1 MNDRLF
7 ISYRRR
13 QDAWAVGHLRD
24 RLVGEFGRE
33 QVFFDSDSLQGGQRW
48 LDQIRTAIA
57 EAAAVVVVFDQAW
70 YGVQADGSRRID
82 QPDDPVRQELLLAL
96 EQGVAIVPVVID
108 QTVVPGDADLP
119 LDLRFLNRLHFRRLN
134 PTDSIDHQVNA
145 LIADIRQA
153 IHGLRP
159 WMRIAAQALWM
170 GALAAALALGLQR
183 LGVVAPFVD
192 TFTATVQTL
201 RVALRQPPPAGL
213 ALVEINDGEFR
224 ELFSGRLPLEPVVM
238 AIALDSLA
246 RQSLAAGSCQ
256 PDRPVGIN
264 LDLSPGEAH
273 ANQAGAHQLEAA
285 LGRLVACRPVVLACP
300 QSIERRSAT
309 AQDLAWRHRLAEPAS
324 GRGLLFASSML
335 DPAVLHHSAGRGE
348 LGVMV
353 GDLAAGRAEPVGA
366 AVQAGRRCACPADE
380 ATMRQCDA
388 TAPALAA
395 VNDANAWDRQSM
407 LVPFATAGLRYSLA
421 EALVAEPAVAGLPV
435 LLIGSSFGTQGRYP
449 VNGLPEAAQRGVTGS
464 TVQAFMAAS
473 VLHHDPV
480 RGPAGAATGA
490 TLLAAALTSLAL
502 TGCWWR
508 VSRLAHR
515 FSRRALWYGLA
526 LAVALGMPL
535 ACVAL
540 AVRWPAAC
548 ALAAGLAL
556 ACMLATARSAV
567 AGNELLLHGGVA
579 WKAPAG
585 LWRALSNESDRASA
599 LMRLLIFG
607 GEALIIL
614 SGVVLVAAPAIG

>member
-1 MNDRLF
+1 MKDRLF

-33 QVFFDSDSLQGGQRW
+33 QVFFDTETLQGGQSG
-48 LDQIRTAIA
+48 LDEIG
-57 EAAAVVVVFDQAW
+57 AALAGASAVVVVFDQAW
-70 YGVQADGSRRID
+70 VGLQPDGTRRID
-82 QPDDPVRQELLLAL
+82 QPDDPVRQELRLAHA
-96 EQGVAIVPVVID
+96 QGVAIVPVVID
-108 QTVVPGDADLP
+108 QTAVPGDADLP
-119 LDLRFLNRLHFRRLN
+119 PDLRFLDALHFRRLN
-134 PTDSIDHQVNA
+134 PTASIDHQVNA
-145 LIADIRQA
+145 LISDIRLA
-153 IHGLRP
+153 IHGQRP
-159 WMRIAAQALWM
+159 WMRITAQALWM

-183 LGVVAPFVD
+183 LGLVAPFVD
-192 TFTATVQTL
+192 AFTATVQTL
-201 RVALRQPPPAGL
+201 RVALRWPPPAGL
-213 ALVEINDGEFR
+213 ALVEINDAEFR
-224 ELFSGRLPLEPVVM
+224 ELFSGRLPLEPLVM

-256 PDRPVGIN
+256 ADRPVAIN

-273 ANQAGAHQLEAA
+273 ANHPGARQLEDA
-285 LGRLVACRPVVLACP
+285 LGRLAACRPLVLACP

-324 GRGLLFASSML
+324 GRGVQFASSML

-348 LGVMV
+348 LGVV
-353 GDLAAGRAEPVGA
+353 LGDLARGRAEPTDA
-366 AVQAGRRCACPADE
+366 TAQAGRRCACPADE
-380 ATMRQCDA
+380 ATMRQCDGPL
-388 TAPALAA
+388 PAVAA
-395 VNDANAWDRQSM
+395 AQGWDRQSM

-421 EALVAEPAVAGLPV
+421 EALVADPSVAAQPV

-449 VNGLPEAAQRGVTGS
+449 VNGLAEATQRGVTGS

-473 VLHHDPV
+473 VWHHDPV
-480 RGPAGAATGA
+480 RGPAGAAAAA

-526 LAVALGMPL
+526 LVAALGMPL

-579 WKAPAG
+579 WKTPRG
-585 LWRALSNESDRASA
+585 LWRALSNEDDRASA
-599 LMRLLIFG
+599 LMRLAIFAL
-607 GEALIIL
+607 ETLIIL
-614 SGVVLVAAPAIG
+614 GGVVLVAAPVIG

>member
-1 MNDRLF
+1 MKDRLF

-33 QVFFDSDSLQGGQRW
+33 QVFFDTETLQGGQRW
-48 LDQIRTAIA
+48 LDAIR
-57 EAAAVVVVFDQAW
+57 AAMAGASAVVVVFDQAW
-70 YGVQADGSRRID
+70 VGLQPDGTRRID
-82 QPDDPVRQELLLAL
+82 QPDDPVRQELLLAHT
-96 EQGVAIVPVVID
+96 QGVAIVPVVID
-108 QTVVPGDADLP
+108 QTAVPGDADLP
-119 LDLRFLNRLHFRRLN
+119 ADLRFLNTLHFRRLN

-145 LIADIRQA
+145 LIGDIRLA

-192 TFTATVQTL
+192 AFTATVQTL
-201 RVALRQPPPAGL
+201 RVAMRWPPPTGL
-213 ALVEINDGEFR
+213 ALVEIDDGEFR

-246 RQSLAAGSCQ
+246 RQSQAGGHCR

-273 ANQAGAHQLEAA
+273 ANHPGTRQLEEA
-285 LGRLVACRPVVLACP
+285 LARLVACRPVVLACP

-309 AQDLAWRHRLAEPAS
+309 ANDLAWQRRLADPAS
-324 GRGLLFASSML
+324 GRGVWFASSML
-335 DPAVLHHSAGRGE
+335 DPAVLHHSVGRSE
-348 LGVMV
+348 LGVML
-353 GDLAAGRAEPVGA
+353 GDLARGRAEPAGA
-366 AVQAGRRCACPADE
+366 AAQAGRRCACPADE
-380 ATMRQCDA
+380 TTMRQCDA
-388 TAPALAA
+388 ALPAVTA
-395 VNDANAWDRQSM
+395 ANGWDRQSM

-421 EALVAEPAVAGLPV
+421 EALVADPAVTAQPV
-435 LLIGSSFGTQGRYP
+435 LVIGSSFGTQGRYA
-449 VNGLPEAAQRGVTGS
+449 VNGLPEATQRGVSGS
-464 TVQAFMAAS
+464 TVQAFLAAS
-473 VLHHDPV
+473 VWHHDPV
-480 RGPAGAATGA
+480 RGPAGAAAAA

-526 LAVALGMPL
+526 LVVALGMPL

-579 WKAPAG
+579 WKSPRG
-585 LWRALSNESDRASA
+585 LWRALSNETDRASA
-599 LMRLLIFG
+599 LMRLLILG
-607 GEALIIL
+607 GEALTIL
-614 SGVVLVAAPAIG
+614 VSVVLVAAPVIG

>member
-1 MNDRLF
+1 MKDRLF

-33 QVFFDSDSLQGGQRW
+33 QVFFDTESLQGGQQW
-48 LDQIRTAIA
+48 LGEIRAAIA
-57 EAAAVVVVFDQAW
+57 DASAVVVVFDQAW
-70 YGVQADGSRRID
+70 VGRQPDGTRRID
-82 QPDDPVRQELLLAL
+82 QPDDPVRQELRLAHQ
-96 EQGVAIVPVVID
+96 QGVAIVPVVID
-108 QTVVPGDADLP
+108 QSAVPGDADLP
-119 LDLRFLNRLHFRRLN
+119 EDLRFLSTLHFRRLN

-145 LIADIRQA
+145 LIGDIRLA

-159 WMRIAAQALWM
+159 WMRVAAQALWM

-183 LGVVAPFVD
+183 LGLVAPFVD
-192 TFTATVQTL
+192 AFTATVQTL
-201 RVALRQPPPAGL
+201 RLATGSPPPAGL
-213 ALVEINDGEFR
+213 VLVEINDGEFR

-246 RQSLAAGSCQ
+246 RQSQAAGSCQ
-256 PDRPVGIN
+256 ADRPVGIN

-273 ANQAGAHQLEAA
+273 ANHPGSRQLEAA
-285 LGRLVACRPVVLACP
+285 LARLVACRPVVLACP

-309 AQDLAWRHRLAEPAS
+309 TQDLAWRHRLAEPAS
-324 GRGLLFASSML
+324 GRGVAFASSMV
-335 DPAVLHHSAGRGE
+335 DPAVLHHSTGRGE
-348 LGVMV
+348 LGVML
-353 GDLAAGRAEPVGA
+353 GDLARGRAEPRDA
-366 AVQAGRRCACPADE
+366 AAQAGRRCACPADE
-380 ATMRQCDA
+380 ATMRQCDGSL
-388 TAPALAA
+388 PAVAA
-395 VNDANAWDRQSM
+395 ANAWDRQSM

-421 EALVAEPAVAGLPV
+421 EALVAEPSVAAQPV
-435 LLIGSSFGTQGRYP
+435 LVLGSSFGTQGRYP
-449 VNGLPEAAQRGVTGS
+449 VNGLAEAAQRGVTGS

-480 RGPAGAATGA
+480 RGPAGAAAAA
-490 TLLAAALTSLAL
+490 TLLAAALTCLAL

-515 FSRRALWYGLA
+515 FSRRAPWYGLA
-526 LAVALGMPL
+526 LVVALGMPL

-579 WKAPAG
+579 WKTPRG
-585 LWRALSNESDRASA
+585 LWRALSNEADRASA
-599 LMRLLIFG
+599 LMRLAIFG
-607 GEALIIL
+607 LEALIII
-614 SGVVLVAAPAIG
+614 SGLVLVAAPEMG

>member
-1 MNDRLF
+1 MKDRLF

-33 QVFFDSDSLQGGQRW
+33 QVFFDADTLQGGQRW
-48 LDQIRTAIA
+48 LDEIRAAIA
-57 EAAAVVVVFDQAW
+57 GASAVVVVFDQAW
-70 YGVQADGSRRID
+70 VGHLPDGTRRID
-82 QPDDPVRQELLLAL
+82 QPDDPVRQELMLAHA
-96 EQGVAIVPVVID
+96 QGVAIVPVVID
-108 QTVVPGDADLP
+108 QAAVPGDADLP
-119 LDLRFLNRLHFRRLN
+119 EDLRFLNTLHFRRLN
-134 PTDSIDHQVNA
+134 PTASIDQQVNA

-159 WMRIAAQALWM
+159 WMRIALQSLWM

-192 TFTATVQTL
+192 AFTATVQTL
-201 RVALRQPPPAGL
+201 RVAMRWPAPGGL
-213 ALVEINDGEFR
+213 VLVEINDGEFR

-246 RQSLAAGSCQ
+246 RQSQAAGSCQ
-256 PDRPVGIN
+256 ADRPVGIN

-273 ANQAGAHQLEAA
+273 ANHPGTRQLEEA

-309 AQDLAWRHRLAEPAS
+309 AHDLAWRRRLAEPAT
-324 GRGLLFASSML
+324 GRGVQFASSML
-335 DPAVLHHSAGRGE
+335 DPAVLHHSAGRSE
-348 LGVMV
+348 LGVV
-353 GDLAAGRAEPVGA
+353 LGDLARGRDQPTSGA
-366 AVQAGRRCACPADE
+366 AQAGRRCACPIDE
-380 ATMRQCDA
+380 ATMQQCDG
-388 TAPALAA
+388 TLPAVA
-395 VNDANAWDRQSM
+395 DANAWDRQSM

-421 EALVAEPAVAGLPV
+421 EALVAEPSVAAQPV
-435 LLIGSSFGTQGRYP
+435 LVIGSSFGTQGRYP

-473 VLHHDPV
+473 VLHHDPL
-480 RGPAGAATGA
+480 RGPVGAAAGA

-508 VSRLAHR
+508 VSRLVHR

-535 ACVAL
+535 ACLAL
-540 AVRWPAAC
+540 AVRWPAVC

-579 WKAPAG
+579 WKTPRG
-585 LWRALSNESDRASA
+585 LWRALSNETDRASA

-607 GEALIIL
+607 GEALTIL
-614 SGVVLVAAPAIG
+614 CAGVLVAAPVIG

>member
-1 MNDRLF
+1 MKDRLF

-33 QVFFDSDSLQGGQRW
+33 QVFFDTETLQGGQRW
-48 LDQIRTAIA
+48 LDEIRGAIA
-57 EAAAVVVVFDQAW
+57 SAAAVVVVFDQAW
-70 YGVQADGSRRID
+70 YGKQPDGTRRID
-82 QPDDPVRQELLLAL
+82 QPDDPVRQELLLAH

-108 QTVVPGDADLP
+108 QSAVPGDAYLP
-119 LDLRFLNRLHFRRLN
+119 DDLRFLRTLHFRRLN
-134 PTDSIDHQVNA
+134 PTDSIDHQVND

-183 LGVVAPFVD
+183 LGVVAPFID
-192 TFTATVQTL
+192 AFAATVQTL
-201 RVALRQPPPAGL
+201 RVAMRWPAPGGL
-213 ALVEINDGEFR
+213 ALVEVNDDEFR

-246 RQSLAAGSCQ
+246 RQSQAAGSCRA
-256 PDRPVGIN
+256 DRPVGIN

-273 ANQAGAHQLEAA
+273 AHHAGTRQLEEA

-309 AQDLAWRHRLAEPAS
+309 ALDLAWQRRLANPAS
-324 GRGLLFASSML
+324 GRGVRFASSML
-335 DPAVLHHSAGRGE
+335 DPAVLHYSAGRSE
-348 LGVMV
+348 LGVV
-353 GDLAAGRAEPVGA
+353 LGDLARGRDAPTGTTEKAG
-366 AVQAGRRCACPADE
+366 QRCACPTDV
-380 ATMRQCDA
+380 ATMTQCSG
-388 TAPALAA
+388 TSPAVAS
-395 VNDANAWDRQSM
+395 ANAWDRQSM
-407 LVPFATAGLRYSLA
+407 LVPFATAGMHYSLA
-421 EALVAEPAVAGLPV
+421 EALVAEPSVAAQPV
-435 LLIGSSFGTQGRYP
+435 LVIGSSFGTQGRYP

-464 TVQAFMAAS
+464 TVQAFLAAS
-473 VLHHDPV
+473 VMHHDPV
-480 RGPAGAATGA
+480 RGQAGAAAGA
-490 TLLAAALTSLAL
+490 SLLAATLTCLAL

-515 FSRRALWYGLA
+515 FSRRALWYGAA
-526 LAVALGMPL
+526 LVVALGLPL
-535 ACVAL
+535 LCLAL

-579 WKAPAG
+579 WKTPRG
-585 LWRALSNESDRASA
+585 LWRALSNETDRASA
-599 LMRLLIFG
+599 LMRLLIFSA
-607 GEALIIL
+607 EALTIL
-614 SGVVLVAAPAIG
+614 GGGVQCLWSPR

>member
-1 MNDRLF
+1 MKDRLF

-33 QVFFDSDSLQGGQRW
+33 QVFFDSETLQGGQRW
-48 LDQIRTAIA
+48 LDTIRAAIA
-57 EAAAVVVVFDQAW
+57 GASAVVVVFDQAW
-70 YGVQADGSRRID
+70 VGLQPDGTRRID
-82 QPDDPVRQELLLAL
+82 QPDDPVRQELLLAHR
-96 EQGVAIVPVVID
+96 QGVAIVPVVID
-108 QTVVPGDADLP
+108 QSAVPGDADLP
-119 LDLRFLNRLHFRRLN
+119 ADLRFLNTLHFRRLN

-145 LIADIRQA
+145 LIGDIRLA

-192 TFTATVQTL
+192 AFTATVQTL
-201 RVALRQPPPAGL
+201 RVAMRWPPPAGL
-213 ALVEINDGEFR
+213 ALVEIDDGEFR

-246 RQSLAAGSCQ
+246 RQSQAGGHCR

-273 ANQAGAHQLEAA
+273 ANHPGTRQLEEA
-285 LGRLVACRPVVLACP
+285 LVRLAACRPLVLACP

-309 AQDLAWRHRLAEPAS
+309 ANDLAWQRRLAEPAS
-324 GRGLLFASSML
+324 GRGVWFASSML
-335 DPAVLHHSAGRGE
+335 DPAVLHHSVGRSE
-348 LGVMV
+348 LGVLL
-353 GDLAAGRAEPVGA
+353 GDLARGRAEPAGA
-366 AVQAGRRCACPADE
+366 AAQAGRRCACPADE
-380 ATMRQCDA
+380 AAMRQCDA
-388 TAPALAA
+388 ALPAVTA
-395 VNDANAWDRQSM
+395 ANGWDRQSM

-421 EALVAEPAVAGLPV
+421 EALVADPAVTAQPV
-435 LLIGSSFGTQGRYP
+435 LVIGSSFGTQGRYA
-449 VNGLPEAAQRGVTGS
+449 VNGLSEAMQRGVSGS
-464 TVQAFMAAS
+464 TVQAFLAAS
-473 VLHHDPV
+473 VWHHDPV
-480 RGPAGAATGA
+480 RGPAGAAAAA

-526 LAVALGMPL
+526 LVVALGMPL

-579 WKAPAG
+579 WKSPRG
-585 LWRALSNESDRASA
+585 LWRALSNETDRASA
-599 LMRLLIFG
+599 LMRLLILG
-607 GEALIIL
+607 GEALTIL
-614 SGVVLVAAPAIG
+614 VSVVLVVAPVIG

>member
-1 MNDRLF
+1 MKDRLF

-33 QVFFDSDSLQGGQRW
+33 QVFFDSETLQGGQRW
-48 LDQIRTAIA
+48 LDTIRAAIA
-57 EAAAVVVVFDQAW
+57 GASAVVVVFDQAW
-70 YGVQADGSRRID
+70 VGLQPDGTRRID
-82 QPDDPVRQELLLAL
+82 QPDDPVRQELLLAHR
-96 EQGVAIVPVVID
+96 QGVAIVPVVID
-108 QTVVPGDADLP
+108 QSAVPGDADLP
-119 LDLRFLNRLHFRRLN
+119 ADLRFLNTLHFRRLN

-145 LIADIRQA
+145 LIGDIRLA

-192 TFTATVQTL
+192 AFTATVQTL
-201 RVALRQPPPAGL
+201 RVAMRWPPPAGL
-213 ALVEINDGEFR
+213 ALVEIDDGEFR

-246 RQSLAAGSCQ
+246 RQSQAGGHCR

-273 ANQAGAHQLEAA
+273 ANHPGTRQLEEA
-285 LGRLVACRPVVLACP
+285 LVRLAACRPLVLACP

-309 AQDLAWRHRLAEPAS
+309 ANDLAWQRRLAEPAS
-324 GRGLLFASSML
+324 GRGVWFASSML
-335 DPAVLHHSAGRGE
+335 DPAVLHHSVGRSE
-348 LGVMV
+348 LGVML
-353 GDLAAGRAEPVGA
+353 GDLARGRAEPAGA
-366 AVQAGRRCACPADE
+366 AAQAGRRCACPADE
-380 ATMRQCDA
+380 AAMRQCDA
-388 TAPALAA
+388 ALPAVTA
-395 VNDANAWDRQSM
+395 ANGWDRQSM

-421 EALVAEPAVAGLPV
+421 EALVADPAVTAQPV
-435 LLIGSSFGTQGRYP
+435 LVIGSSFGTQGRYA
-449 VNGLPEAAQRGVTGS
+449 VNGLSEATQRGVSGS
-464 TVQAFMAAS
+464 TVQAFLAAS
-473 VLHHDPV
+473 VWHHDPV
-480 RGPAGAATGA
+480 RGPAGAAAAA

-526 LAVALGMPL
+526 LVVALGMPL

-579 WKAPAG
+579 WKSPRG
-585 LWRALSNESDRASA
+585 LWRALSNETDRASA
-599 LMRLLIFG
+599 LMRLLILG
-607 GEALIIL
+607 GEALTIL
-614 SGVVLVAAPAIG
+614 VSVVLVVAPVIG